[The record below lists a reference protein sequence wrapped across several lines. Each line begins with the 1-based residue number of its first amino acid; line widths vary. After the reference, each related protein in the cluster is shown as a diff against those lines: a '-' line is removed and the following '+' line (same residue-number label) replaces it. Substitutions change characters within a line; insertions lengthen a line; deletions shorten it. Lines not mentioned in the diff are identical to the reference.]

1 MMGDQSVSAT
11 TLRKWGED
19 LRVQRENAF
28 LTRKQLASLSG
39 VSEWTIRNVET
50 GSHRPTAKVIKRLV
64 KVEALGLVLPSD
76 PPRVASLPRQ
86 VEPTTPPAWRPIE
99 TAPRDGTEIFAWC
112 PDVGIRVLIWFGGT
126 WALSGTEDEGR
137 GASCFDGYK
146 PTHWLPLSALPAVPR

>member
-1 MMGDQSVSAT
+1 MCPRCGGSSCNRCLDGACVTCDGSGEVEDSP
-11 TLRKWGED
+11 LR
-19 LRVQRENAF
+19 RAR
-28 LTRKQLASLSG
+28 R
-39 VSEWTIRNVET
+39 R
-50 GSHRPTAKVIKRLV
+50 IKEL
-64 KVEALGLVLPSD
+64 EAEL
-76 PPRVASLPRQ
+76 
-86 VEPTTPPAWRPIE
+86 EPATPPAWRPIE